1 MSRNFIDAVTHR
13 RSYYHLQDRALVDDS
28 AIVETID
35 TLLSTMPSPFNVQSA
50 RIVLLLDEQHR
61 DFWDIVLESLK
72 RLVDIKQFESTKQK
86 ITKAFAS
93 GHGTL
98 LFYEDEAALNLLRES
113 FPLYANKVSIW
124 SEQSSGMMQFAL
136 WTALEDIGY
145 GASLQHYNPIIDDAV
160 AERWLINPEWRLV
173 AQMPFGAPLDTPS
186 PRTSTLP
193 VHQRRLIFGKDE

>member
-35 TLLSTMPSPFNVQSA
+35 TLLTTMPSPFNVQSA

-193 VHQRRLIFGKDE
+193 VHQRRLTFGKDE